1 LKVKTQEGIVSYSP
15 AAELGLTDLIDFT
28 DCTSYEISTLNG
40 STTHTFQIK
49 SFQNKNVNDIVI
61 DWGDN
66 SSLAISEIDDNLI
79 TFENNIFTYT
89 VSHTYSS
96 ENKFI
101 IKIYGKNYF
110 NLQAVDPVD
119 PEVRW

>member
-1 LKVKTQEGIVSYSP
+1 MKLDYTAFEVFAHDYDIPVGECE
-15 AAELGLTDLIDFT
+15 ELGGYVNYSIPASVT
-28 DCTSYEISTLNG
+28 
-40 STTHTFQIK
+40 
-49 SFQNKNVNDIVI
+49 NKFMLRIVGDIETNDIVI

>member
-28 DCTSYEISTLNG
+28 DYTSYEISTKNG
-40 STTHTFQIK
+40 SNIHTFQIK

-79 TFENNIFTYT
+79 TFENNILTYT

-96 ENKFI
+96 NKTFI

-110 NLQAVDPVD
+110 NLQAVDP
-119 PEVRW
+119 EVRC